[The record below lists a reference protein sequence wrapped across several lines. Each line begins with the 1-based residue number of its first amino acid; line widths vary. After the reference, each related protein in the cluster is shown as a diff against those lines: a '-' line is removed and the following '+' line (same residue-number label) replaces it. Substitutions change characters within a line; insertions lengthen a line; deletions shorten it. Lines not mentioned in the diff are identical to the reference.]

1 MTATPTE
8 RGSPLLAGRGAGALR
23 ARWRCVARSMRLPR
37 AVIGIMVREWWLWG
51 EIRAGRRLRHDP
63 HPQLGLQRPNVTETR
78 TDTCLRTFAWLRYSL
93 AVRAD
98 SAAVS
103 AV

>member
-37 AVIGIMVREWWLWG
+37 AVIGIIREVGLAILPGKRNTPTVFLKLW
-51 EIRAGRRLRHDP
+51 D
-63 HPQLGLQRPNVTETR
+63 
-78 TDTCLRTFAWLRYSL
+78 
-93 AVRAD
+93 
-98 SAAVS
+98 
-103 AV
+103 